1 MKKKRNRAFER
12 PAGSTEPTGAAA
24 RFRFRTV
31 FLLTVAVVAVAG
43 AVMFLR
49 PRASRENMPADDG
62 ESQSTADYFAAKR
75 EAATSPDEKAAIAT
89 IGEAI
94 SLAGELVKQSPDDPR
109 GCHAMALAQYGLSRM
124 KSAESWWRRALEV
137 DPRFVEA
144 YRWLAYVAMDRGEY
158 GQAAELYKK
167 ALSLDPTHADA
178 MLGLAEALRNEGDF
192 KAASATLRRM
202 ELPMEAQ
209 SAPAFL
215 LQGQIDLELREYAA
229 AKESFAAAVKLL
241 PNAPQPHYGL
251 ATACS
256 RLGEKDLAA
265 THLQKF
271 KECSQAEKEMRGETA
286 GSAADVQSL
295 QQKAAYSLVVVGNA
309 YAAAGRLEEAE
320 KIWQQAA
327 KADPRDRASRDQLA
341 RLYQQA
347 GRPADAIGMLEELAK
362 LDPQAVRR
370 HLALAQAAMGLKR
383 FGLAESE
390 MREAVRLRPDQSAGW
405 VGLALVLAQSGGN
418 PEEAVTA
425 AQKAVDLESSAANY
439 YLLSVALAGSGK
451 RQPAIAA
458 IEQALKLESGNEKFR
473 EQYDRLRRGN

>member
-1 MKKKRNRAFER
+1 MKKKRNRTPVR
-12 PAGSTEPTGAAA
+12 PAGSAEPTDVAV
-24 RFRFRTV
+24 RFRFGTV
-31 FLLTVAVVAVAG
+31 ILLTVSVAAVVG
-43 AVMFLR
+43 AVMVLR
-49 PRASRENMPADDG
+49 PHASREIVPDSDG
-62 ESQSTADYFAAKR
+62 ESKSTAEYFAAKR
-75 EAATSPDEKAAIAT
+75 DAATSPAEKAAIAT

-94 SLAGELVKQSPDDPR
+94 SLADELVKQNPDDPR
-109 GCHAMALAQYGLSRM
+109 GCHAMGLAQYGLSRM
-124 KSAESWWRRALEV
+124 KSAESWWRRALDV

-144 YRWLAYVAMDRGEY
+144 YRWLAYIAMDRGEY
-158 GQAAELYKK
+158 GQAAELYRK

-178 MLGLAEALRNEGDF
+178 GLGLAEALRNEGDF
-192 KAASATLRRM
+192 KAASETLRRM

-241 PNAPQPHYGL
+241 PSAPQPHYGL
-251 ATACS
+251 AMACS
-256 RLGEKDLAA
+256 RLGERDLAA

-271 KECSQAEKEMRGETA
+271 KECSQAEKEMRGEA
-286 GSAADVQSL
+286 EGSAADVQSL
-295 QQKAAYSLVVVGNA
+295 RQKAAYSLVVVGNA
-309 YAAAGRLEEAE
+309 YAAAGRMEEAE
-320 KIWQQAA
+320 KIWRQAA

-341 RLYQQA
+341 RFYQQA
-347 GRPADAIGMLEELAK
+347 GRAEDAIGMLEELAK

-418 PEEAVTA
+418 REEAVAA

-439 YLLSVALAGSGK
+439 YLLSVALTGAGK
-451 RQPAIAA
+451 RQPAITA
-458 IEQALKLESGNEKFR
+458 IEQALKLESGSEKFR